1 MIPYDDLVAA
11 LASWRARQ
19 GLPVTLMSGA
29 SAPVAAPA
37 PAPAPAPISAP
48 IAAPRTAPPGAP
60 PGGRAGGF
68 LGSVATPPPLAA
80 VEPVGEESLDVDDAA
95 LIEEAQYDGEGND
108 FAMAFGNQHGDGES
122 TAIGVAPGR
131 VAEGESETMNE
142 ALPARRGRPEEW

>member
-37 PAPAPAPISAP
+37 PAPISAP
-48 IAAPRTAPPGAP
+48 IAAPRTAP

-80 VEPVGEESLDVDDAA
+80 VEPVGEESLDVDDAS

-122 TAIGVAPGR
+122 TAIGVAPAR